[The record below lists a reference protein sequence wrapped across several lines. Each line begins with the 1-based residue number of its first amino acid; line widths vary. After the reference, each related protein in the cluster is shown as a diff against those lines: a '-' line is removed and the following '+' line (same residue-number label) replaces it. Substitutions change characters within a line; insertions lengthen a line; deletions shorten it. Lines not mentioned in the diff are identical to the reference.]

1 MVQENGFHNACGL
14 LAAVAELVPA
24 SAEDLAANTGQDP
37 KVIRRASR
45 KLVDSNWLVAMKTG
59 MVSSQQTRY
68 RLIPAGTG
76 LVNDLTQ

>member
-59 MVSSQQTRY
+59 MVSSPQTRY